1 MAGGRERVRTIACDN
16 LLGARISICGGDVSV
31 GLDSRINAMLMGQ
44 IKAYVD
50 ARVDEKIADALENRG
65 VNVRFGVSVPEM
77 TSQQLSELDTFIKNR
92 VAEALLQSPL

>member
-92 VAEALLQSPL
+92 VAEALRQSSL

>member
-1 MAGGRERVRTIACDN
+1 
-16 LLGARISICGGDVSV
+16 V

-92 VAEALLQSPL
+92 VAEALRQSSL

>member
-65 VNVRFGVSVPEM
+65 VNVRFGASVPEM

-92 VAEALLQSPL
+92 VAKALRQSSL

>member
-1 MAGGRERVRTIACDN
+1 MILDD
-16 LLGARISICGGDVSV
+16 RIFAA
-31 GLDSRINAMLMGQ
+31 LMSRIE
-44 IKAYVD
+44 AYVD

-92 VAEALLQSPL
+92 VAEALRQSSL

>member
-50 ARVDEKIADALENRG
+50 ARIDEKIAAALSREELHKQLVTFTSAELDAYIENRIAKAM
-65 VNVRFGVSVPEM
+65 RPYR
-77 TSQQLSELDTFIKNR
+77 T
-92 VAEALLQSPL
+92 

>member
-1 MAGGRERVRTIACDN
+1 M
-16 LLGARISICGGDVSV
+16 

-65 VNVRFGVSVPEM
+65 VNVRFGMSVPEM

-92 VAEALLQSPL
+92 VAEALRQSSL

>member
-1 MAGGRERVRTIACDN
+1 MN
-16 LLGARISICGGDVSV
+16 LDDRIFAA
-31 GLDSRINAMLMGQ
+31 LMSRID
-44 IKAYVD
+44 AYVD

-92 VAEALLQSPL
+92 VAEALRQSSL

>member
-1 MAGGRERVRTIACDN
+1 MNLNDRIIA
-16 LLGARISICGGDVSV
+16 AQM
-31 GLDSRINAMLMGQ
+31 SRIE
-44 IKAYVD
+44 AYVD

-92 VAEALLQSPL
+92 VAEALRQSSL

>member
-1 MAGGRERVRTIACDN
+1 
-16 LLGARISICGGDVSV
+16 
-31 GLDSRINAMLMGQ
+31 MLMDR
-44 IKAYVD
+44 IKVYVD

-92 VAEALLQSPL
+92 VAEALRQSSL

>member
-1 MAGGRERVRTIACDN
+1 
-16 LLGARISICGGDVSV
+16 
-31 GLDSRINAMLMGQ
+31 MLMDR
-44 IKAYVD
+44 IKVYVD

-92 VAEALLQSPL
+92 VAEALRQSPL

>member
-31 GLDSRINAMLMGQ
+31 RLGSRINAMLMGQ

-92 VAEALLQSPL
+92 VAEALRQSSL

>member
-65 VNVRFGVSVPEM
+65 VNVRFGMSVPEM

-92 VAEALLQSPL
+92 VAEALRQSSL

>member
-1 MAGGRERVRTIACDN
+1 MN
-16 LLGARISICGGDVSV
+16 LDDRIFAA
-31 GLDSRINAMLMGQ
+31 LMSRID
-44 IKAYVD
+44 AYVD

-92 VAEALLQSPL
+92 VAEALRQSPL

>member
-92 VAEALLQSPL
+92 VAEALRQSPL

>member
-1 MAGGRERVRTIACDN
+1 
-16 LLGARISICGGDVSV
+16 
-31 GLDSRINAMLMGQ
+31 MGQ

-92 VAEALLQSPL
+92 VAEALRQSSL

>member
-1 MAGGRERVRTIACDN
+1 MR
-16 LLGARISICGGDVSV
+16 
-31 GLDSRINAMLMGQ
+31 LDSRINAMLMGQ

-92 VAEALLQSPL
+92 VAKALRQSPL

>member
-1 MAGGRERVRTIACDN
+1 M
-16 LLGARISICGGDVSV
+16 

-92 VAEALLQSPL
+92 VAEALRQSPL

>member
-1 MAGGRERVRTIACDN
+1 
-16 LLGARISICGGDVSV
+16 
-31 GLDSRINAMLMGQ
+31 MLMGQ

-92 VAEALLQSPL
+92 VAEALRQSPL

>member
-1 MAGGRERVRTIACDN
+1 
-16 LLGARISICGGDVSV
+16 
-31 GLDSRINAMLMGQ
+31 MLMGQ

-65 VNVRFGVSVPEM
+65 VNVRFGMSVPEM

-92 VAEALLQSPL
+92 VAEALRQSSL

>member
-1 MAGGRERVRTIACDN
+1 
-16 LLGARISICGGDVSV
+16 
-31 GLDSRINAMLMGQ
+31 MLMGQ

-65 VNVRFGVSVPEM
+65 VNVRFGMSVPEM

-92 VAEALLQSPL
+92 VAKALRQSPL

>member
-65 VNVRFGVSVPEM
+65 VNVRFGMSVPEM

-92 VAEALLQSPL
+92 VAKALRQSPL

>member
-1 MAGGRERVRTIACDN
+1 MAGGREQVRTIACDN

-65 VNVRFGVSVPEM
+65 VNVRFGMSVPEM

-92 VAEALLQSPL
+92 VAKALRQSPL